1 MHIEAA
7 TVLLPTQ
14 LPAPTSSR
22 FGKGFL
28 TDKLRNSVCSDT
40 EDFSPSWPYFPLLPP
55 PCCHHR
61 SAMTWGPQFMFSVL
75 SAFCTPISSFL
86 SNIWQ
91 GDSASLM
98 GALVVFQKQIKVKL
112 YGTEMRN
119 RRSVFSIPRY
129 ILAKQEVGMT
139 QPVSSFTFVSEH
151 IHCFVIYPASYSHI
165 LVAIGYASCGHLSV
179 MCVVEIEGNPGTGE
193 KFLLCMKDFCTFNL
207 I

>member
-1 MHIEAA
+1 MLSR
-7 TVLLPTQ
+7 LL
-14 LPAPTSSR
+14 
-22 FGKGFL
+22 
-28 TDKLRNSVCSDT
+28 
-40 EDFSPSWPYFPLLPP
+40 P

-61 SAMTWGPQFMFSVL
+61 SAMTWGPQLIFSVL

-91 GDSASLM
+91 GDCASLM
-98 GALVVFQKQIKVKL
+98 GVLVVFQKQIKGSSTGPRL
-112 YGTEMRN
+112 RN
-119 RRSVFSIPRY
+119 RRSVFSLPRY

-151 IHCFVIYPASYSHI
+151 IHCFIIYSAFYSYF

-179 MCVVEIEGNPGTGE
+179 VCVVEIEGNPGTGE
-193 KFLLCMKDFCTFNL
+193 TFPLCMKDFCTFNL